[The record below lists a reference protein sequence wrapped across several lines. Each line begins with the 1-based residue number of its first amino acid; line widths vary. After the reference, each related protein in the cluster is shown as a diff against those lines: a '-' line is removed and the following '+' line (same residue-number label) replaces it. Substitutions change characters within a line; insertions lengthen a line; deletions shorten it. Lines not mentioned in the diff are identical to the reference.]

1 MKEQERQG
9 MKVELDLEKDVL
21 YIKVKEETVRGLIK
35 MSDDLYLEIGESGS
49 IVGIQLRNARKHVV
63 EGIAQR
69 VKKIIEESALL
80 EESKEEN
87 VENPNT

>member
-1 MKEQERQG
+1 VKEQEKQG

-21 YIKVKEETVRGLIK
+21 YIKVKDEAVKDLIR
-35 MSDDLYLEIGESGS
+35 MSEDLYLELNESGG

-69 VKKIIEESALL
+69 IKKLIEESGGP
-80 EESKEEN
+80 EKVKEGPN
-87 VENPNT
+87 VS

>member
-1 MKEQERQG
+1 VKEQEKQG

-21 YIKVKEETVRGLIK
+21 YIKVKDEAVKDLIR
-35 MSDDLYLEIGESGS
+35 MSEDLYLELNESGG

-69 VKKIIEESALL
+69 IKKLIEESGGP
-80 EESKEEN
+80 EKVKEGSN
-87 VENPNT
+87 VS